1 MQMSEELKPPTYRH
15 LQNKKEFDF
24 VAKTIDWEVY
34 RTKDGLFVIIDLV
47 THDCITL
54 EHEDVPQLL
63 ELAEK
68 MYRIEES
75 ETDSTPEEELI

>member
-1 MQMSEELKPPTYRH
+1 MSEELRPPTYQD

-24 VAKTIDWEVY
+24 VAKTVDWEVY

-47 THDCITL
+47 THDNITL

-68 MYRIEES
+68 MYKIEES
-75 ETDSTPEEELI
+75 ETDSYSEGI